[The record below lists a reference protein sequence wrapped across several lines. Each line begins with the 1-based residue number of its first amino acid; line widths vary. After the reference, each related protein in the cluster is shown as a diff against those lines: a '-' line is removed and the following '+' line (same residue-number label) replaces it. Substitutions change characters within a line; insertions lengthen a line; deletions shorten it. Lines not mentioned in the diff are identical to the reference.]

1 MNLKDIQ
8 ENLKK
13 TGFDSEKQ
21 EGILTLIDTK
31 INNDMKEVIM
41 EIKNLSV
48 KTDSEMKRIEDK
60 IDTKTNMILWVM
72 GILIALIVALKF
84 IS

>member
-1 MNLKDIQ
+1 
-8 ENLKK
+8 
-13 TGFDSEKQ
+13 
-21 EGILTLIDTK
+21 
-31 INNDMKEVIM
+31 MKEVIM

-84 IS
+84 IT